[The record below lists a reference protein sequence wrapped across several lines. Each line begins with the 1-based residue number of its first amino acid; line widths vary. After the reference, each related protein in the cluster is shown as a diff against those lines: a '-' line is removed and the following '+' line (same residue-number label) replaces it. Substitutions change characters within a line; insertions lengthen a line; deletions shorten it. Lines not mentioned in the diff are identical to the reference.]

1 MEDLIKIHFELLLV
15 TEETVS
21 QSSLLNPAQS
31 SLWAIVQFADEDLA
45 GSCILTGRWWPQL
58 IVSEPALQLW
68 QQQEKH
74 FKVER
79 AAITSSA
86 GIS

>member
-1 MEDLIKIHFELLLV
+1 MAFSYLQVTKLLNNTMEDLIKIHFELLLV

-45 GSCILTGRWWPQL
+45 GSCILTGR
-58 IVSEPALQLW
+58 
-68 QQQEKH
+68 
-74 FKVER
+74 
-79 AAITSSA
+79 
-86 GIS
+86 